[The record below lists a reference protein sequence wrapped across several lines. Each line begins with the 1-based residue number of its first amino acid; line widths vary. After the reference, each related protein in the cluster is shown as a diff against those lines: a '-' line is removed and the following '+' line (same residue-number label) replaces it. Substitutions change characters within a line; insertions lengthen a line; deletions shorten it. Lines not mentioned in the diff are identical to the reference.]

1 MPLAILA
8 AATIAVA
15 PTHALPGPRSPLLA
29 APAACPD
36 AWRTTPVANAPARFT
51 KLGDLPKAALM
62 LPVLR
67 LVDGCPA
74 PTIVRDQVEGDGRF
88 AKPPEGN

>member
-8 AATIAVA
+8 AAVIAVA
-15 PTHALPGPRSPLLA
+15 PTHALPGPRTALLA

-36 AWRTTPVANAPARFT
+36 AWRTTPIARGPARFS

-67 LVDGCPA
+67 LVEGCPA

-88 AKPPEGN
+88 ARSPEN

>member
-8 AATIAVA
+8 AAAIAVA
-15 PTHALPGPRSPLLA
+15 PTHALPGPRTALLA
-29 APAACPD
+29 APDACPN
-36 AWRTTPVANAPARFT
+36 AWRTTPVSQGLARLS

-88 AKPPEGN
+88 AKSPRD

>member
-8 AATIAVA
+8 AGAIAIA
-15 PTHALPGPRSPLLA
+15 PTHALPGPRTVLLA
-29 APAACPD
+29 APAACPN
-36 AWRTTPVANAPARFT
+36 AWRTTPVAQGPARLS
-51 KLGDLPKAALM
+51 KLGELPKAALM

-74 PTIVRDQVEGDGRF
+74 PTVVRDQVEGDGHF
-88 AKPPEGN
+88 AKSPTD